1 MEGKISIQKGERT
14 TWGFAILGQK
24 QYSSALVRYLAAVR
38 AEVFQCSFL
47 FLSSSSVFQL
57 GSGSGR
63 KNFKTPNIAKPCS
76 LGAILLDTVMN
87 RNFTLHIDKC
97 NSFLDDLRNDKP
109 FKSISADSIEEYGF
123 DIEPI
128 SELELSENYPN
139 CCEYHKT
146 LKQNIESWFDN
157 FPNCCEEHRKI
168 SLRQWFKK
176 EKYNNVPNKVFNHL
190 TYTEHFIS
198 KNIDSENWYEEI
210 TDYIEYNLHS
220 FGTPNVGASYYWSNL
235 KHYIK
240 NADIKKT
247 SLTKDR
253 RNRLIEYFDTEEK
266 SKKDESNQKDLNL
279 LFSTFQK
286 WQRTFPNLHFFQTLK
301 QQLNN
306 KFPLEIVLYE
316 PKYNKYLGLTK
327 FKIKTQTEL
336 IEILVSI
343 TKNLLSSIDT
353 TELTKNYHLKDKEK
367 LELDLISANH
377 KIKQDELLKEFSS
390 TEIKYLT
397 IIKKWLKN
405 ETNYF
410 KQLQTKLPAMIV
422 NTEKATVY
430 NNENGNQVIT
440 NGNSNNIVLGNNND
454 IELSMEKI
462 CSIKDTLNSLRQE
475 LVKVQNEN
483 KNHIENEIERVLTHL
498 QDQKPKSTI
507 IKSGLNLIYDLL
519 IEVTGAGISPII
531 LTQLAQ
537 WIK

>member
-1 MEGKISIQKGERT
+1 
-14 TWGFAILGQK
+14 
-24 QYSSALVRYLAAVR
+24 
-38 AEVFQCSFL
+38 
-47 FLSSSSVFQL
+47 
-57 GSGSGR
+57 
-63 KNFKTPNIAKPCS
+63 
-76 LGAILLDTVMN
+76 MN

-97 NSFLDDLRNDKP
+97 NSFLDDLRSDKP
-109 FKSISADSIEEYGF
+109 FKSISADFIEEYGF

-128 SELELSENYPN
+128 SELELPENYPN

-146 LKQNIESWFDN
+146 LKLNIESWFAN

-176 EKYNNVPNKVFNHL
+176 EKYNNVPSKVLNHL

-198 KNIDSENWYEEI
+198 KFIDNENWYEEI

-220 FGTPNVGASYYWSNL
+220 FGTPNIGASYYWSNL

-240 NADIKKT
+240 NVNTQKT
-247 SLTKDR
+247 NLTKDKR
-253 RNRLIEYFDTEEK
+253 YKLIEYFETEEK

-286 WQRTFPNLHFFQTLK
+286 WQRTFPNILFFQTLK
-301 QQLNN
+301 KQLNN

-316 PKYNKYLGLTK
+316 PKLNKYLGLTK

-353 TELTKNYHLKDKEK
+353 TELIKNYQLKEK
-367 LELDLISANH
+367 EILELDLISANH

-405 ETNYF
+405 ETQYF
-410 KQLQTKLPAMIV
+410 KQLKTKLPAMIV
-422 NTEKATVY
+422 NTDKATVY

-440 NGNSNNIVLGNNND
+440 NGNNNNVILGNNNN
-454 IELSMEKI
+454 IELNIEKI
-462 CSIKDTLNSLRQE
+462 DSIKDTLNSLRLE
-475 LVKVQNEN
+475 LSTLQNEN
-483 KNHIENEIERVLTHL
+483 KKHIENEIERVLNQL
-498 QDQKPKSTI
+498 QEEKPKSTI

-519 IEVTGAGISPII
+519 IEVTGAGISPNI